1 MKAKDMPTESYTEQE
16 VEEILKSQILKEF
29 MYDQPEVILD
39 NKSLLIEEEIIDS
52 LGIFVLISFIEEQF
66 NVKINPDEVVLDNFE
81 TIDTIKFLVMSKLGS
96 LEG

>member
-1 MKAKDMPTESYTEQE
+1 LKAKDMPTESYTEQE

>member
-1 MKAKDMPTESYTEQE
+1 MPTESYTEQE

>member
-1 MKAKDMPTESYTEQE
+1 MPTESYTEQE
-16 VEEILKSQILKEF
+16 VEEILKSHILKEF

>member
-1 MKAKDMPTESYTEQE
+1 MPTESYTEQE

-81 TIDTIKFLVMSKLGS
+81 TIETIKFLVMSKLGS